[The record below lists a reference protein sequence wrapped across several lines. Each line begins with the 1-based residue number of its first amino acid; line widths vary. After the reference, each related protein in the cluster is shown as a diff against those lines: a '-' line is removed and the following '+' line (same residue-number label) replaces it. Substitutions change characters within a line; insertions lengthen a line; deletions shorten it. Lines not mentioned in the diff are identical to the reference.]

1 MLAFLVKC
9 LWSIMRFLLLI
20 LCMCSIAFAE
30 VVQSVKV
37 NNLTYMSQSLAKEL
51 INIKSGDTLNS
62 EKVDNAVLALY
73 KQGYFSDIYATF
85 NNGVLQFF
93 VKEKPAVASIELKG
107 YGTQSEKETIYGQL
121 GIKKGDTYDDM
132 KLDKALEKLKQMLEY
147 KGYYQSVIEP
157 EVTSISDGKAVAI
170 TLNVNRGDSIF
181 IEKSYYE
188 GAKKLEKR
196 KLEALSANKQR
207 DFMGWLPGLN
217 AGKLMLNELEL
228 DPLRIQ
234 DSYMRNG
241 FIDAHVSNPLLSVNM
256 TNHKAKLY
264 YNVNE
269 GEQYK
274 VSDIDF
280 VIDSEH
286 KDEVA
291 ESELRKDLATKVNEI
306 FNIQNVRE
314 DSQKIKLKIADLGY
328 AYVAVNPDLKKDSNK
343 HEVQVIYHIDFGK
356 KVHINDVLITGNTRT
371 GDRIIR
377 REILIAPGDLYS
389 LGKIQSSEIALKR
402 IGYFE
407 NVRIDE
413 RRISEDSM
421 DLVVNVTEG
430 RTGELSFGLG
440 YGSFYGLMINAS
452 VNERNLFG
460 SGFGASLYANVS
472 FGGDFSYYNTGV
484 NNFFTATQQA
494 FNLSLTNP
502 RILDS
507 KWSLSLNIY
516 YSRYLNYVY
525 TQQSVG
531 GGFTIGRLLTPTL
544 RLNIGYDINKTD
556 TFNFYNLYT
565 GQSQPQ
571 YQKYYDSGNIDYTT
585 SNPNWNGSTGA
596 GQTQDCTTNP
606 SSCSNIT
613 DKEFLKYRTQGLWDR
628 SYSGWNNAPIKSTIT
643 PSIVFDNTDDY
654 YFPKNGNSTTLSAS
668 IAGLGGDVYY
678 TKLYAKT
685 GFYFDISK
693 WTKIDLIAR
702 IKSQGGYLFRYSS
715 NHFLP
720 LTDTFYM
727 GGVGTLRGYTSY
739 SVTPLDGDGLR
750 VGGDGIFTGS
760 LELSYGLIPSA
771 KMRVAAYID
780 YGILTYH
787 GSSGAA
793 NFKQYGTIFGT
804 SDVLVRGAAG
814 FAIEW
819 VSPMG
824 PIVIVFPM
832 LWYGPTDPMGTGPNK
847 IFTYDTASN
856 IRASGGY
863 LTNYPSYFEFTMGTR
878 F

>member
-1 MLAFLVKC
+1 
-9 LWSIMRFLLLI
+9 MRFLLLV
-20 LCMCSIAFAE
+20 LCMCGIVFAE
-30 VVQSVKV
+30 VVQSVRV
-37 NNLTYMSQSLAKEL
+37 NNLTYMSESLAKD
-51 INIKSGDTLNS
+51 IIGIKSGDTLS
-62 EKVDNAVLALY
+62 PEKVDGAVLALY
-73 KQGYFSDIYATF
+73 KQGYFNDIYATF
-85 NNGVLQFF
+85 DNGILQFF
-93 VKEKPAVASIELKG
+93 VKEKPTVASIELKG
-107 YGTQSEKETIYGQL
+107 YGTQSEKETIYGQI

-132 KLDKALEKLKQMLEY
+132 KLDKAVETLKQMLEY

-157 EVTSISDGKAVAI
+157 EVTNISDGKAVAI
-170 TLNVNRGDSIF
+170 VLNVNRGDSII

-188 GAKKLEKR
+188 GATKLSKR
-196 KLEALSANKQR
+196 KIESLSANKQR

-256 TNHKAKLY
+256 INHKAQLY

-269 GEQYK
+269 GSQYK
-274 VSDIDF
+274 VSGISF
-280 VIDSEH
+280 VIDDEH
-286 KDEVA
+286 KNEVS
-291 ESELRKDLATKVNEI
+291 ESELRKNLTTKINEV
-306 FNIQNVRE
+306 FNIQNVRD
-314 DSQKIKLKIADLGY
+314 DSQLIKLKIADLGY
-328 AYVAVNPDLKKDSNK
+328 AYVAVNPDLKKDDK
-343 HEVQVIYHIDFGK
+343 KKEVEVIYHIDFGK
-356 KVHINDVLITGNTRT
+356 KVYINDVLITGNTRT

-389 LGKIQSSEIALKR
+389 LGKIQSSETALKR

-413 RRISEDSM
+413 KRIREDSM

-440 YGSFYGLMINAS
+440 YGSFYGLMVNAS
-452 VNERNLFG
+452 INERNLFG

-472 FGGDFSYYNTGV
+472 FGGDFSYYNTGAS
-484 NNFFTATQQA
+484 FFTATQQA

-507 KWSLSLNIY
+507 KWSLTLNIY

-531 GGFTIGRLLTPTL
+531 GGFTVGRLLTPTL

-565 GQSQPQ
+565 GQAQPE
-571 YQKYYDSGNIDYTT
+571 YQKYYDSGDIKVE
-585 SNPNWNGSTGA
+585 NPNWDGSTGA
-596 GQTQDCTTNP
+596 GQTQDCNTT
-606 SSCSNIT
+606 SCIGGVT
-613 DKEFLKYRTQGLWDR
+613 DKEYLIYHGLWDR
-628 SYSGWNNAPIKSTIT
+628 SYSGWNNAPIKSTVT

-702 IKSQGGYLFRYSS
+702 VKAQGGYLFRYNS
-715 NHFLP
+715 NDFLP

-739 SVTPLDGDGLR
+739 SVTPLDADYLR

-787 GSSGAA
+787 GVQGSA

-804 SDVLVRGAAG
+804 SSMLERGAAG
-814 FAIEW
+814 LSIEW

-832 LWYGPTDPMGTGPNK
+832 LWYGPTDALGVGPNE
-847 IFTYDTASN
+847 IFTYGTASK
-856 IRASGGY
+856 IRSGGGY

>member
-1 MLAFLVKC
+1 MVTFFKVFC
-9 LWSIMRFLLLI
+9 LWGIMRFLLLI
-20 LCMCSIAFAE
+20 FCVCSVAFAE
-30 VVQSVKV
+30 VVQSIKV
-37 NNLTYMSQSLAKEL
+37 NNLTYMSESLAKD
-51 INIKSGDTLNS
+51 IIGIKSGDILS
-62 EKVDNAVLALY
+62 PKKIDEAVLALY
-73 KQGYFSDIYATF
+73 KQGYFNDIYATF
-85 NNGVLQFF
+85 DNGVLQFF
-93 VKEKPAVASIELKG
+93 VKEKPTVASIELKG

-121 GIKKGDTYDDM
+121 GIKKGDTYDDI
-132 KLDKALEKLKQMLEY
+132 KLDKALETLKQMLEY

-157 EVTSISDGKAVAI
+157 EVTTISDGKAVAI
-170 TLNVNRGDSIF
+170 TLNVNRGDSII

-188 GAKKLEKR
+188 GAKKLPKR
-196 KLEALSANKQR
+196 KLESLSANKQR

-241 FIDAHVSNPLLSVNM
+241 FLDAHVSNPLLSVNM
-256 TNHKAKLY
+256 INHKAQLY

-274 VSDIDF
+274 VSGISF
-280 VIDSEH
+280 VIDEEH
-286 KDEVA
+286 KGEIT
-291 ESELRKDLATKVNEI
+291 EEELKKDLSTKIKEV
-306 FNIQNVRE
+306 FNIQDVRD

-440 YGSFYGLMINAS
+440 YGSFYGLMVNAS
-452 VNERNLFG
+452 INERNLFG

-531 GGFTIGRLLTPTL
+531 GGFTVGRLLTPTL

-565 GQSQPQ
+565 GQAQPE
-571 YQKYYDSGNIDYTT
+571 YQKYYDSGTIHYNANNPKWDGKT
-585 SNPNWNGSTGA
+585 SGGVCNLNCN
-596 GQTQDCTTNP
+596 DNTTNQY
-606 SSCSNIT
+606 IART
-613 DKEFLKYRTQGLWDR
+613 TQGLWDR

-654 YFPKNGNSTTLSAS
+654 YFPKNGNSTTLSAN

-702 IKSQGGYLFRYSS
+702 VKAQGGYLFRYNS
-715 NHFLP
+715 NNFLP

-727 GGVGTLRGYTSY
+727 GGVGTLRGYSSY
-739 SVTPLDGDGLR
+739 SVTPLDADGLR

-771 KMRVAAYID
+771 KMRIAAYID

-787 GSSGAA
+787 GTNGKA
-793 NFKQYGTIFGT
+793 NFKQYGTVFGT
-804 SDVLVRGAAG
+804 SDVLARGAAG
-814 FAIEW
+814 LSIEW

-824 PIVIVFPM
+824 PIVIVVPM
-832 LWYGPTDPMGTGPNK
+832 LWYGPTDPMGVGPNK
-847 IFTYDTASN
+847 IFTYGTASN
-856 IRASGGY
+856 IRASGNY